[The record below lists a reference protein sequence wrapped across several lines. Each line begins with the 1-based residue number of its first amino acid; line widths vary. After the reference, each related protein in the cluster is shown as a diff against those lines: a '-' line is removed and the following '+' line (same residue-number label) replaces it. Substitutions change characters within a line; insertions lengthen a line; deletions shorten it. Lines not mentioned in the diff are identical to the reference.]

1 MRARFNTGIREYAY
15 GNHPLFELAK
25 CLYRI
30 KEQPYLLS
38 SVLKLGGYSWAFL
51 RREPREIPA
60 ALVTNLRHEQM
71 ERLLHVFLNK
81 NR

>member
-1 MRARFNTGIREYAY
+1 
-15 GNHPLFELAK
+15 
-25 CLYRI
+25 
-30 KEQPYLLS
+30 LLS
-38 SVLKLGGYSWAFL
+38 SVLRLGGYSWAFL